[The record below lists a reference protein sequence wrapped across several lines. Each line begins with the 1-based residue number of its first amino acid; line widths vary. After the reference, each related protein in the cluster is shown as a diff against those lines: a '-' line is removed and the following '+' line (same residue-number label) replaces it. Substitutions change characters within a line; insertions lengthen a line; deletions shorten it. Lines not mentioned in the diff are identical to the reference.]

1 MIEKDFVT
9 EGLKRTRIDEYLE
22 NELERAGYGGMEIQV
37 TPLGTMV
44 VVYAERP
51 GMVIGRG
58 GKTVRSITQNL
69 KTNYE
74 LENPQVEVKEVEVPE
89 LNPKIMAHKIAA
101 MLQRG
106 MHFRRV
112 AYSALRRIMGSGAQG
127 VEVTISG
134 KIRGSR
140 SACAKFTDGY
150 IKRCGEPSTKFVK
163 EGFATVQLK
172 PGVLGIFVRIMPPG
186 LILPDKVDILQPKIK
201 TSLEESMEAPA
212 EIVEGSVEVL
222 EEITE
227 ESAEEA
233 TEIPV
238 EEPTKPKKPS
248 PTKKQKTPKVK
259 EKVVE
264 VKEAAKEKAS
274 EVKEK
279 VVEVKEAAEKKTE
292 ETKIETSKARK
303 KASKKAT
310 EVEKTAKEKIS
321 AVEEKVVEVKEA
333 AKEEVSNEKTK
344 TSKDKKKKTLKS
356 SDVEKKTSKTK
367 KSSKK
372 TAEVKEKVT
381 EAKDDAEEKVSK
393 SKNSKAKKA
402 VEGKAAK
409 TKVKPPEAKKRAKK
423 SE

>member
-69 KTNYE
+69 KTGYG
-74 LENPQVEVKEVEVPE
+74 LENPQVEVKEVDIPE

-112 AYSALRRIMGSGAQG
+112 AYTALRRIMGAGAQG

-140 SACAKFTDGY
+140 SACAKFSDGY
-150 IKRCGEPSTKFVK
+150 IKKCGEPSIRFVRH
-163 EGFATVQLK
+163 GFATVQLK
-172 PGVLGIFVRIMPPG
+172 PGVLGINVRIMPPDVT
-186 LILPDKVDILQPKIK
+186 LPDKVDILQIEV
-201 TSLEESMEAPA
+201 EEPVTENVEVEAAPEKPETVESVVD
-212 EIVEGSVEVL
+212 EIVEEVEEEAADIIEEIVEDVEEAV

-227 ESAEEA
+227 AIEEA
-233 TEIPV
+233 TEEKPEEEKAPAEEASKD
-238 EEPTKPKKPS
+238 EEPAEES
-248 PTKKQKTPKVK
+248 
-259 EKVVE
+259 
-264 VKEAAKEKAS
+264 
-274 EVKEK
+274 
-279 VVEVKEAAEKKTE
+279 AAEEAQETE
-292 ETKIETSKARK
+292 ENADKA
-303 KASKKAT
+303 
-310 EVEKTAKEKIS
+310 
-321 AVEEKVVEVKEA
+321 
-333 AKEEVSNEKTK
+333 
-344 TSKDKKKKTLKS
+344 D
-356 SDVEKKTSKTK
+356 
-367 KSSKK
+367 
-372 TAEVKEKVT
+372 
-381 EAKDDAEEKVSK
+381 
-393 SKNSKAKKA
+393 
-402 VEGKAAK
+402 
-409 TKVKPPEAKKRAKK
+409 K